1 MSNSLHIWTF
11 KLYVIGKQTL
21 KSTSCECCFKS
32 QPTTNLPPGELTL
45 FFSTFLVDER
55 ILSGPQKNKMDKCR
69 EFVEVL
75 RRNCLEP
82 HDANLWHL
90 LFEEPDDH

>member
-1 MSNSLHIWTF
+1 MLLVNKLLNLLHVSAVLSPNQLQI
-11 KLYVIGKQTL
+11 
-21 KSTSCECCFKS
+21 C
-32 QPTTNLPPGELTL
+32 NAAPGELTL
-45 FFSTFLVDER
+45 FFSTFLVDDR
-55 ILSGPQKNKMDKCR
+55 ILSDPQENKMDKCR

-75 RRNCLEP
+75 RRNCFEP

>member
-1 MSNSLHIWTF
+1 MLLVNKLLNLLHVSAVLSPNQLQICNAARW
-11 KLYVIGKQTL
+11 ID
-21 KSTSCECCFKS
+21 
-32 QPTTNLPPGELTL
+32 TL
-45 FFSTFLVDER
+45 FFNFPGWRQDSK
-55 ILSGPQKNKMDKCR
+55 LSGPQKNKMDKCR

-75 RRNCLEP
+75 RRNCFEP